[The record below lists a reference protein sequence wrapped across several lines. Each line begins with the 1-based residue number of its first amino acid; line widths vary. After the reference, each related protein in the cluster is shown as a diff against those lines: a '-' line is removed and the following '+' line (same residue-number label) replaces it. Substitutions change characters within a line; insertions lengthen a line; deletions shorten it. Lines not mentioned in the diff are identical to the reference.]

1 MLAVTTASALA
12 EHVGKKLGP
21 SSWMEISQ
29 KIIDSFADAT
39 GDHQWIHVDPKRSME
54 ELGRPTIA
62 HGLLL
67 LSLIPVLSKEIVLI
81 ENRRQ
86 ALNYGS
92 DRIRYLLPVEASRK
106 VRLYQTLVEVRE
118 KENGIRVVW
127 GNELE
132 VSGEERP
139 ALIARTIALMQE

>member
-1 MLAVTTASALA
+1 MLEVTTAKELA
-12 EHVGKKLGP
+12 KYAERKLGP

-29 KIIDSFADAT
+29 KAIDAFADAT
-39 GDHQWIHVDPKRSME
+39 GDHQWIHIDPERTME

-81 ENRRQ
+81 GSRRQ
-86 ALNYGS
+86 TLNYGS
-92 DRIRYLLPVEASRK
+92 DRIRYLLPVEVNRK
-106 VRLYQTLVEVRE
+106 VRLYQTPVEVRE
-118 KENGIRVVW
+118 QENGIRVVW
-127 GNELE
+127 DNELE

-139 ALIARTIALMQE
+139 ALIARTIALVQE